1 MIFMRR
7 GMMKSNR
14 LRILT
19 MVFVLCAASCGP
31 GDSAHSR
38 GAKMIRAEDM
48 KFPLQFLAA
57 PEFRGRNTPSTELD
71 IASKYIAL
79 MAERI
84 GLKPLMPGGS
94 YYQEVPVE
102 VTTIVP
108 QASRMRLT
116 AGAGERIFHFPADA
130 IIGRNFEAGKVS
142 GEAVFL
148 GYGLGAPQLNW
159 DDTNG
164 LELKGKVAVILD
176 AALPDDHV
184 LKPAD
189 NRRLLMSRAGA
200 LRGKGAIA
208 VVTIINQEREARLA
222 EKGLTFSLP
231 ERLRFPDVVTGSEAM
246 PSQTAAGAAP
256 AAPAPPFFQVEVRH
270 DAGAAILGVAKEDLV
285 KMIETIRQG
294 KRVAPHKMPGRRLE
308 IELGVVTRQD
318 TTLNV
323 VAYAEGTDP
332 VLRNEYLT
340 ISSHHDHLGMREG
353 RIYPG
358 ADDNASGVVG
368 MFEIAEA
375 LMVERPKRSVIF
387 VWNTA
392 EERGLVGS
400 YYFVQHCP
408 VPVDKISANLNLDM
422 ISRNDTNQLYLIG
435 SNKISSELD
444 ASIQTMNTNSVGLT
458 LDYKYED
465 PAHPDRFFFR
475 SDQYPYIRYG
485 IPGVWF
491 FCGTTED
498 YHTEGDIEAKADYAK
513 MEKVSKL
520 VYLVAMDIG
529 NKPAL
534 LSLDLKPEIKVRGEQ
549 NMKVGWR

>member
-1 MIFMRR
+1 
-7 GMMKSNR
+7 MKSNR
-14 LRILT
+14 RQILT
-19 MVFVLCAASCGP
+19 MAFFLCAASCSP
-31 GDSAHSR
+31 GDYAHSR
-38 GAKMIRAEDM
+38 GSKTIRAEDM
-48 KFPLQFLAA
+48 KFHLRFLGA
-57 PEFRGRNTPSTELD
+57 PEFRGRTTPSAELD

-79 MAERI
+79 TAERI
-84 GLKPLMPGGS
+84 GLKPLLPGGS

-102 VTTIVP
+102 VTTIIP
-108 QASRMRLT
+108 QASRLRLI
-116 AGAGERIFHFPADA
+116 AGTRESVFYFPAEA
-130 IIGRNFEAGKVS
+130 AIGRNFEAGKVS

-148 GYGLGAPQLNW
+148 GYGLAAPQLNW
-159 DDTNG
+159 DDTGG
-164 LELKGKVAVILD
+164 LDLKGKIAVILD
-176 AALPDDHV
+176 AALPDGHV

-200 LRGKGAIA
+200 LRGKGAVA
-208 VVTIINQEREARLA
+208 VVTVINQEREARLA
-222 EKGLTFSLP
+222 EKGLPFSLP
-231 ERLRFPDVVTGSEAM
+231 ERLRFPDVVTGSEAA
-246 PSQTAAGAAP
+246 PAGAAP
-256 AAPAPPFFQVEVRH
+256 AAPTPPFFQVEVRH
-270 DAGAAILGVAKEDLV
+270 DAGAAILGVAKADLV

-294 KRVAPHKMPGRRLE
+294 QRVAPHKMPGRKLE
-308 IELGVVTRQD
+308 IELGVVTRKD

-332 VLRNEYLT
+332 TLRNEYVT
-340 ISSHHDHLGMREG
+340 ISSHHDHNPMREG

-375 LMVERPKRSVIF
+375 LMVERPKRSVVF

-392 EERGLVGS
+392 EEKGLVGS

-408 VPVDKISANLNLDM
+408 VPVEKISANLNLDM
-422 ISRNDTNQLYLIG
+422 ISRNDTNRLYLIG
-435 SNKISSELD
+435 SNKVSSELD
-444 ASIQTMNTNSVGLT
+444 ASIQTMNTKAIGLK

-498 YHTEGDIEAKADYAK
+498 YHMEGDIEAKADYAK

-534 LSLDLKPEIKVRGEQ
+534 LKLDLRPEITARGVQ

>member
-1 MIFMRR
+1 
-7 GMMKSNR
+7 
-14 LRILT
+14 
-19 MVFVLCAASCGP
+19 
-31 GDSAHSR
+31 
-38 GAKMIRAEDM
+38 M
-48 KFPLQFLAA
+48 KFHLQFLGA
-57 PEFRGRNTPSTELD
+57 PEFRGRNTPSAELD

-79 MAERI
+79 TAERI
-84 GLKPLMPGGS
+84 GLKPLLPGGS

-102 VTTIVP
+102 VTTIAP
-108 QASRMRLT
+108 QVSRLRLI
-116 AGAGERIFHFPADA
+116 AGTRESVYYFPADA
-130 IIGRNFEAGKVS
+130 VIGRNFEAGKVT

-148 GYGLGAPQLNW
+148 GFGLGAPQLNW
-159 DDTNG
+159 DDTDG
-164 LELKGKVAVILD
+164 LDLKGKIAVILD
-176 AALPDDHV
+176 AALPDGHV

-200 LRGKGAIA
+200 LRGQGALA
-208 VVTIINQEREARLA
+208 VVTVINQDREARLA

-231 ERLRFPDVVTGSEAM
+231 ERLKFPDVVTGSEAV
-246 PSQTAAGAAP
+246 PSKTAAGAAP
-256 AAPAPPFFQVEVRH
+256 AAPALPFFQVEVRH
-270 DAGAAILGVAKEDLV
+270 EAGAAILGVANEDLV

-294 KRVAPHKMPGRRLE
+294 QRVAPHKMPGRKLE
-308 IELGVVTRQD
+308 IELGVVTRKD

-332 VLRNEYLT
+332 ALRNEYVT
-340 ISSHHDHLGMREG
+340 ISSHHDHNPVREG

-375 LMVERPKRSVIF
+375 LMVERPKRSVVF

-392 EERGLVGS
+392 EEKGLVGS
-400 YYFVQHCP
+400 YFFVQHCP
-408 VPVDKISANLNLDM
+408 VPVEKISANLNLDM
-422 ISRNDTNQLYLIG
+422 ISRNDTSHLYLIG
-435 SNKISSELD
+435 SNKVSSELD
-444 ASIQTMNTNSVGLT
+444 ASIQAMNTKAIGLK

-498 YHTEGDIEAKADYAK
+498 YHMEGDVESKADYAK

-534 LSLDLKPEIKVRGEQ
+534 LKLDLRPEIKARGAQ
-549 NMKVGWR
+549 NMKVAWR

>member
-1 MIFMRR
+1 
-7 GMMKSNR
+7 MKSGR
-14 LRILT
+14 IQILT
-19 MVFVLCAASCGP
+19 IAFFLCAASCSP

-38 GAKMIRAEDM
+38 GSKTIRAGDM
-48 KFPLQFLAA
+48 KFHLQFLGA
-57 PEFRGRNTPSTELD
+57 PEFRGRTTPSAELD

-79 MAERI
+79 TAERI

-102 VTTIVP
+102 VTTIAP
-108 QASRMRLT
+108 QASRLRLI
-116 AGAGERIFHFPADA
+116 AGARESVFYFPADA
-130 IIGRNFEAGKVS
+130 AIGRNFEAGKVS

-159 DDTNG
+159 DDTSG
-164 LELKGKVAVILD
+164 LDLKGKIAVILD

-189 NRRLLMSRAGA
+189 NRRLLMSRASA
-200 LRGKGAIA
+200 LREKGAVA

-222 EKGLTFSLP
+222 EKGLPFSLP
-231 ERLRFPDVVTGSEAM
+231 ERLRFPDVVTGSEA
-246 PSQTAAGAAP
+246 AAAP
-256 AAPAPPFFQVEVRH
+256 SAPAPPFFQVEVRH
-270 DAGAAILGVAKEDLV
+270 EAGAAILGVAKADLV
-285 KMIETIRQG
+285 KMIETIRRGQ
-294 KRVAPHKMPGRRLE
+294 RVAPHKMPGRKLE
-308 IELGVVTRQD
+308 IELGVVTRKD
-318 TTLNV
+318 TTLNI

-332 VLRNEYLT
+332 TLRNEYVT
-340 ISSHHDHLGMREG
+340 ISSHHDHNPGREG

-358 ADDNASGVVG
+358 SDDDASGVVG

-375 LMVERPKRSVIF
+375 LMVERPKRSVVF

-392 EERGLVGS
+392 EEKGLVGS

-408 VPVDKISANLNLDM
+408 VPVEKISANLNLDM
-422 ISRNDTNQLYLIG
+422 ISRNDTSHLYLIG
-435 SNKISSELD
+435 SNKVSSELD
-444 ASIQTMNTNSVGLT
+444 ASIQAMNTKASGLK

-498 YHTEGDIEAKADYAK
+498 YHMEGDIEAKADYAK

-534 LSLDLKPEIKVRGEQ
+534 LKLDLRPEVKARGEQ

>member
-1 MIFMRR
+1 
-7 GMMKSNR
+7 
-14 LRILT
+14 
-19 MVFVLCAASCGP
+19 
-31 GDSAHSR
+31 
-38 GAKMIRAEDM
+38 M
-48 KFPLQFLAA
+48 KFHLQFLGA
-57 PEFRGRNTPSTELD
+57 PEFRGRNTPSAELD

-79 MAERI
+79 TAERI

-94 YYQEVPVE
+94 YYQEIPVE

-108 QASRMRLT
+108 QASRMRLIT
-116 AGAGERIFHFPADA
+116 GAGERIFYFPADA
-130 IIGRNFEAGKVS
+130 AIGRIFEAGKVS

-148 GYGLGAPQLNW
+148 GYGLSAPQLNW
-159 DDTNG
+159 DDTDG
-164 LELKGKVAVILD
+164 LDLKGKIAVILD

-189 NRRLLMSRAGA
+189 NRRLLMSRASS
-200 LRGKGAIA
+200 LRAKGAVA
-208 VVTIINQEREARLA
+208 VVTVINQEREARLA

-231 ERLRFPDVVTGSEAM
+231 ERLRFPDVVTGSEAA
-246 PSQTAAGAAP
+246 PSPSATAAGAAP
-256 AAPAPPFFQVEVRH
+256 SAPAPPFFQVEVRH
-270 DAGAAILGVAKEDLV
+270 EAGAAILGVAKEDLA

-294 KRVAPHKMPGRRLE
+294 QRVASKKMPGRKLE
-308 IELGVVTRQD
+308 IELGVVTRKD

-332 VLRNEYLT
+332 ALRSEYVT
-340 ISSHHDHLGMREG
+340 ISSHHDHNPMREG

-375 LMVERPKRSVIF
+375 LMVERPKRSIVF

-392 EERGLVGS
+392 EEKGLVGS

-408 VPVDKISANLNLDM
+408 VPVEKISANLNLDM
-422 ISRNDTNQLYLIG
+422 ISRNDTNHLYLIG
-435 SNKISSELD
+435 SNKVSSELD
-444 ASIQTMNTNSVGLT
+444 ASIQAMNAKAIGLK

-465 PAHPDRFFFR
+465 PAHADRFFFR

-498 YHTEGDIEAKADYAK
+498 YHMEGDIEAKADYAK

-529 NKPAL
+529 NKPEL
-534 LSLDLKPEIKVRGEQ
+534 LKLDLRPEIKARGEQ

>member
-1 MIFMRR
+1 LSFCSD
-7 GMMKSNR
+7 GG
-14 LRILT
+14 
-19 MVFVLCAASCGP
+19 AASK
-31 GDSAHSR
+31 AL
-38 GAKMIRAEDM
+38 KTIRAEDM
-48 KFPLQFLAA
+48 KFHLKFLGA
-57 PEFRGRNTPSTELD
+57 PEFRRRTTPSAELD

-79 MAERI
+79 TAERI
-84 GLKPLMPGGS
+84 GLKPLMPSGS

-102 VTTIVP
+102 VTTIAP
-108 QASRMRLT
+108 QASRMGLIT
-116 AGAGERIFHFPADA
+116 GTGERVFYFPKDA
-130 IIGRNFEAGKVS
+130 IIGRTLEAGKVS

-148 GYGLGAPQLNW
+148 GYGLGAPQLGW
-159 DDTNG
+159 DDYG
-164 LELKGKVAVILD
+164 DIDLKGKIAVILD
-176 AALPDDHV
+176 ATLPDDHV

-200 LRGKGAIA
+200 LRGKGAAA

-222 EKGLTFSLP
+222 EKGLTFNLP
-231 ERLRFPDVVTGSEAM
+231 ERLRFPDVVTGSEAV
-246 PSQTAAGAAP
+246 PAQTAASPGATP
-256 AAPAPPFFQVEVRH
+256 AAPTPPLFQVEVRH
-270 DAGAAILGVAKEDLV
+270 EAGAAILGIGQDDLA

-294 KRVAPHKMPGRRLE
+294 KRVTAKKMPGRKLE
-308 IELGVVTRQD
+308 IELGVVTRKD
-318 TTLNV
+318 KTFNV
-323 VAYAEGTDP
+323 VAYTEGSDP
-332 VLRNEYLT
+332 ALRNEYVT

-375 LMVERPKRSVIF
+375 LMVERPKRSIIF
-387 VWNTA
+387 VWDTA
-392 EERGLVGS
+392 EEKGLIGS

-408 VPVDKISANLNLDM
+408 VPVEKISANLNLDM
-422 ISRNDTNQLYLIG
+422 ISRNDTNHLYLIG
-435 SNKISSELD
+435 SNKVSSELD
-444 ASIQTMNTNSVGLT
+444 ASIQAMNQRPGLGLK

-491 FCGTTED
+491 FCGTTDD
-498 YHTEGDIEAKADYAK
+498 YHQEGDVEAKADYAK

-520 VYLVAMDIG
+520 VYLVALDIG
-529 NKPAL
+529 NKAEL
-534 LSLDLKPEIKVRGEQ
+534 LKLDLHPEIKTRGEQ

>member
-1 MIFMRR
+1 
-7 GMMKSNR
+7 MKFSR

-19 MVFVLCAASCGP
+19 IVFILCAAFCSP
-31 GDSAHSR
+31 GDDAHSR
-38 GAKMIRAEDM
+38 GSKTIRAEDM
-48 KFPLQFLAA
+48 RFHLQFLGA
-57 PEFRGRNTPSTELD
+57 PEFRGRTTPSAELD

-79 MAERI
+79 TAERI

-108 QASRMRLT
+108 QASHIRLIT
-116 AGAGERIFHFPADA
+116 GARERVFYFPADA
-130 IIGRNFEAGKVS
+130 AVGRNFEAGKVS

-159 DDTNG
+159 DDTDG
-164 LELKGKVAVILD
+164 LDPKGKIAVILD

-189 NRRLLMSRAGA
+189 NRRLLMSRAGT
-200 LRGKGAIA
+200 LRGKGAVA

-222 EKGLTFSLP
+222 EKGLPFSLP
-231 ERLRFPDVVTGSEAM
+231 ERLRFPDVVTGSEAA
-246 PSQTAAGAAP
+246 PSP
-256 AAPAPPFFQVEVRH
+256 AAPTPPFFQVEVRH
-270 DAGAAILGVAKEDLV
+270 DAGAAILGVAKEDLAR
-285 KMIETIRQG
+285 MIETIRQG
-294 KRVAPHKMPGRRLE
+294 KRVASKKMPGRKLE
-308 IELGVVTRQD
+308 IELGVVTRKD
-318 TTLNV
+318 KTLNV

-332 VLRNEYLT
+332 ALRNEYVT
-340 ISSHHDHLGMREG
+340 ISSHHDHNPVREG

-375 LMVERPKRSVIF
+375 LMVERPKRSVVF

-392 EERGLVGS
+392 EEKGLVGS

-408 VPVDKISANLNLDM
+408 VPVEKISANLNLDM
-422 ISRNDTNQLYLIG
+422 ISRNDTNHLYLIG
-435 SNKISSELD
+435 SNKVSSELD
-444 ASIQTMNTNSVGLT
+444 ASIQTMNTKAIGLK

-498 YHTEGDIEAKADYAK
+498 YHMEGDIEAKVDYAK

-534 LSLDLKPEIKVRGEQ
+534 LKLDRHPEIKARGEQ

>member
-1 MIFMRR
+1 
-7 GMMKSNR
+7 MKSNR
-14 LRILT
+14 RQILT
-19 MVFVLCAASCGP
+19 MAFFLCAASCSP
-31 GDSAHSR
+31 GDPAYSR
-38 GAKMIRAEDM
+38 GSKTIRAEDM
-48 KFPLQFLAA
+48 KFHLRFLGA
-57 PEFRGRNTPSTELD
+57 PEFRGRTTPSAELD

-79 MAERI
+79 TAERI
-84 GLKPLMPGGS
+84 GLKPLLPGGS

-102 VTTIVP
+102 VTTIIP
-108 QASRMRLT
+108 QASRLRLI
-116 AGAGERIFHFPADA
+116 AGTRESVFYFPAEA
-130 IIGRNFEAGKVS
+130 AIGRNFEAGKVS

-148 GYGLGAPQLNW
+148 GYGLAAPQLNW
-159 DDTNG
+159 DDTGG
-164 LELKGKVAVILD
+164 LDLKGKIAVILD
-176 AALPDDHV
+176 AALPDGHV

-200 LRGKGAIA
+200 LRGKGAVA
-208 VVTIINQEREARLA
+208 VVTVINQEREARLA
-222 EKGLTFSLP
+222 EKGLPFSLP
-231 ERLRFPDVVTGSEAM
+231 ERLRFPDVVTGSEAA
-246 PSQTAAGAAP
+246 PAGAAP
-256 AAPAPPFFQVEVRH
+256 AAPTPPFFQVEVRH
-270 DAGAAILGVAKEDLV
+270 DAGAAILGVAKADLV

-294 KRVAPHKMPGRRLE
+294 QRVAPHKMPGRKLE
-308 IELGVVTRQD
+308 IELAVVTRKD

-332 VLRNEYLT
+332 TLRNEYVT
-340 ISSHHDHLGMREG
+340 ISSHHDHNPMREG

-375 LMVERPKRSVIF
+375 LMVERPKRSVVF

-392 EERGLVGS
+392 EEKGLVGS

-408 VPVDKISANLNLDM
+408 VPVEKISANLNLDM
-422 ISRNDTNQLYLIG
+422 ISRNDTNRLYLIG
-435 SNKISSELD
+435 SNKVSSELD
-444 ASIQTMNTNSVGLT
+444 ASIQTMNTKAIGLK
-458 LDYKYED
+458 LDYTYED

-498 YHTEGDIEAKADYAK
+498 YHMEGDIEAKADYAK

-534 LSLDLKPEIKVRGEQ
+534 LKLDLRPEITARGVQ

>member
-1 MIFMRR
+1 
-7 GMMKSNR
+7 MKSNR
-14 LRILT
+14 MQILT
-19 MVFVLCAASCGP
+19 IAFLLCAASCSP
-31 GDSAHSR
+31 GDHAHSR
-38 GAKMIRAEDM
+38 GSKTIRAEDM
-48 KFPLQFLAA
+48 KFHLQFLGA
-57 PEFRGRNTPSTELD
+57 PEFRGRNTPSAELD

-79 MAERI
+79 AAERI

-108 QASRMRLT
+108 QASRMRLIT
-116 AGAGERIFHFPADA
+116 GTGERVFYFPADA
-130 IIGRNFEAGKVS
+130 AIGRIFEAGKVT

-159 DDTNG
+159 DDFGG
-164 LELKGKVAVILD
+164 LDLKGKIAVILD

-184 LKPAD
+184 LKPVD

-200 LRGKGAIA
+200 LKGKGAVA
-208 VVTIINQEREARLA
+208 VVTVINQEREARLA

-231 ERLRFPDVVTGSEAM
+231 ERLRFPDVVTGSEAV

-256 AAPAPPFFQVEVRH
+256 AAPTLPFFQVEVRH
-270 DAGAAILGVAKEDLV
+270 DAGAAILGVAKEDLAE
-285 KMIETIRQG
+285 MIETIRQG
-294 KRVAPHKMPGRRLE
+294 KRVASKKMPGRKLE
-308 IELGVVTRQD
+308 IELGIVTRKD
-318 TTLNV
+318 KTLNV

-332 VLRNEYLT
+332 VLRNEYVT
-340 ISSHHDHLGMREG
+340 ISSHHDHNPGREG

-375 LMVERPKRSVIF
+375 LMVERPKRSVVF

-392 EERGLVGS
+392 EEKGLIGS

-422 ISRNDTNQLYLIG
+422 ISRNDTNHIYLIG
-435 SNKISSELD
+435 SNKVSSELD
-444 ASIQTMNTNSVGLT
+444 ASIQTMNTKSIGLK

-491 FCGTTED
+491 FCGATAD
-498 YHTEGDIEAKADYAK
+498 YHMEGDIEAKADYAK

-534 LSLDLKPEIKVRGEQ
+534 LNLDRHPEIKARGEQ

>member
-1 MIFMRR
+1 
-7 GMMKSNR
+7 MKSNR
-14 LRILT
+14 RQILT
-19 MVFVLCAASCGP
+19 MAFFLCAASCSP
-31 GDSAHSR
+31 GDYAHSR
-38 GAKMIRAEDM
+38 GSKTIRAEDM
-48 KFPLQFLAA
+48 KFHLRFLGA
-57 PEFRGRNTPSTELD
+57 PEFRGRTTPSAELD

-79 MAERI
+79 TAERI
-84 GLKPLMPGGS
+84 GLKPLLPGGS

-102 VTTIVP
+102 VTTIIP
-108 QASRMRLT
+108 QASRLRLI
-116 AGAGERIFHFPADA
+116 AGTRESVFYFPAEA
-130 IIGRNFEAGKVS
+130 AIGRNFEAGKVS

-148 GYGLGAPQLNW
+148 GYGLAAPQLNW
-159 DDTNG
+159 DDTGG
-164 LELKGKVAVILD
+164 LDLKGKIAVILD
-176 AALPDDHV
+176 AALPDGHV

-200 LRGKGAIA
+200 LRGKGAVA
-208 VVTIINQEREARLA
+208 VVTVINQEREARLA
-222 EKGLTFSLP
+222 EKGLPFSLP
-231 ERLRFPDVVTGSEAM
+231 ERLRFPDVVTGSEAA
-246 PSQTAAGAAP
+246 PAGAAP
-256 AAPAPPFFQVEVRH
+256 AAPTPPFFQVEVRH
-270 DAGAAILGVAKEDLV
+270 EAGAAILGVAKADLV

-294 KRVAPHKMPGRRLE
+294 QRVAPHKMPGRKLE
-308 IELGVVTRQD
+308 IELGVVTRKD

-332 VLRNEYLT
+332 TLRNEYVT
-340 ISSHHDHLGMREG
+340 ISSHHDHNPMREG

-375 LMVERPKRSVIF
+375 LMVERPKRSVVF

-392 EERGLVGS
+392 EEKGLVGS

-408 VPVDKISANLNLDM
+408 VPVEKISANLNLDM
-422 ISRNDTNQLYLIG
+422 ISRNDTNHLYLIG
-435 SNKISSELD
+435 SNKVSSELD
-444 ASIQTMNTNSVGLT
+444 ASIQAMNAKAIGLK
-458 LDYKYED
+458 LDYTYED

-498 YHTEGDIEAKADYAK
+498 YHMEGDIEAKADYAK

-534 LSLDLKPEIKVRGEQ
+534 LKLDLRPEITARGVQ

>member
-1 MIFMRR
+1 
-7 GMMKSNR
+7 
-14 LRILT
+14 
-19 MVFVLCAASCGP
+19 
-31 GDSAHSR
+31 
-38 GAKMIRAEDM
+38 MIRAEDM

-164 LELKGKVAVILD
+164 LELNGKVAVILD

>member
-1 MIFMRR
+1 MTFNR
-7 GMMKSNR
+7 G
-14 LRILT
+14 RILAI
-19 MVFVLCAASCGP
+19 VFLLCAASCSP
-31 GDSAHSR
+31 GDTAYSR
-38 GAKMIRAEDM
+38 GSNTIRAGDM
-48 KFPLQFLAA
+48 KFHLQFLGA
-57 PEFRGRNTPSTELD
+57 PEFRGRNTPSAELD

-79 MAERI
+79 TAERI

-102 VTTIVP
+102 VTTIAP
-108 QASRMRLT
+108 QASRLRLI
-116 AGAGERIFHFPADA
+116 AGARESVFYFPKDA
-130 IIGRNFEAGKVS
+130 AVGRNFEAGKVT

-159 DDTNG
+159 DDTGG
-164 LELKGKVAVILD
+164 LDLKGKIAVILD

-189 NRRLLMSRAGA
+189 NRRLLMSRASA
-200 LRGKGAIA
+200 LREKGAVA

-222 EKGLTFSLP
+222 EKGLPFSLP
-231 ERLRFPDVVTGSEAM
+231 ERLRFPDVVTGSEA
-246 PSQTAAGAAP
+246 AAAP
-256 AAPAPPFFQVEVRH
+256 SAPAPPFFQVEVRH
-270 DAGAAILGVAKEDLV
+270 EAGAAILGVAKEDLV

-294 KRVAPHKMPGRRLE
+294 QRVASKKMPGRKLE
-308 IELGVVTRQD
+308 IELGVVTRKD

-323 VAYAEGTDP
+323 VAFAEGSDP
-332 VLRNEYLT
+332 ALRSEYVT
-340 ISSHHDHLGMREG
+340 ISSHHDHNPMREG

-358 ADDNASGVVG
+358 SDDDASGVVG

-375 LMVERPKRSVIF
+375 LMVERPKRSVVF

-392 EERGLVGS
+392 EEKGLVGS

-408 VPVDKISANLNLDM
+408 VPVEKISANLNLDM
-422 ISRNDTNQLYLIG
+422 ISRNDTNHLYLIG
-435 SNKISSELD
+435 SNKVSSELD
-444 ASIQTMNTNSVGLT
+444 ASIQAINAKAIGLK

-465 PAHPDRFFFR
+465 PAHPDSFFFR

-498 YHTEGDIEAKADYAK
+498 YHMGGDIEAKADYAK

-534 LSLDLKPEIKVRGEQ
+534 LKLDLRPEIKARGEQ

>member
-1 MIFMRR
+1 MTFNR
-7 GMMKSNR
+7 G
-14 LRILT
+14 RILAI
-19 MVFVLCAASCGP
+19 VFLLCAVSCSP
-31 GDSAHSR
+31 GDTAYSR
-38 GAKMIRAEDM
+38 ASNTIRAEDM
-48 KFPLQFLAA
+48 KFHLRFLGA
-57 PEFRGRNTPSTELD
+57 PEFRGRATPSAELD

-79 MAERI
+79 TAERI

-94 YYQEVPVE
+94 YYQDIPVE
-102 VTTIVP
+102 VTTIAP
-108 QASRMRLT
+108 QASRMRLV
-116 AGAGERIFHFPADA
+116 AGARESVFYFPKDA
-130 IIGRNFEAGKVS
+130 TVGRNFEAGKVS

-159 DDTNG
+159 DDTDG
-164 LELKGKVAVILD
+164 LDLKGRIAVILD

-184 LKPAD
+184 LKPVD
-189 NRRLLMSRAGA
+189 NRRLLMSRAGS
-200 LRGKGAIA
+200 LRGKGALA
-208 VVTIINQEREARLA
+208 VVTVINQERETRLA

-231 ERLRFPDVVTGSEAM
+231 ERLKFPDVVTGSEAV
-246 PSQTAAGAAP
+246 PSKTAAGAAP
-256 AAPAPPFFQVEVRH
+256 AAPALPFFQVEVRH
-270 DAGAAILGVAKEDLV
+270 DAGAAILGVAKEDIV
-285 KMIETIRQG
+285 EMIETIRRGQ
-294 KRVAPHKMPGRRLE
+294 RVASKKMPGRKLE
-308 IELGVVTRQD
+308 IELGVVTRKD

-323 VAYAEGTDP
+323 VAFAEGSDP
-332 VLRNEYLT
+332 ALRNEFVT
-340 ISSHHDHLGMREG
+340 ISSHHDHNPVREG

-375 LMVERPKRSVIF
+375 LMVERPKRSVVF

-392 EERGLVGS
+392 EEKGLVGS

-408 VPVDKISANLNLDM
+408 VPVEKISANLNLDM
-422 ISRNDTNQLYLIG
+422 ISRNDTNHLYLIG
-435 SNKISSELD
+435 SNKVSSELD
-444 ASIQTMNTNSVGLT
+444 ASIQAMNAKAIGLK

-465 PAHPDRFFFR
+465 PAHPDSFFFR

-498 YHTEGDIEAKADYAK
+498 YHMEGDIEAKADYAK

-534 LSLDLKPEIKVRGEQ
+534 LKLDVRPEITARGAQ

>member
-1 MIFMRR
+1 MTFNR
-7 GMMKSNR
+7 G
-14 LRILT
+14 RILAI
-19 MVFVLCAASCGP
+19 VFLLCAASCSP
-31 GDSAHSR
+31 GDTAYSR
-38 GAKMIRAEDM
+38 GSNTIRAGDM
-48 KFPLQFLAA
+48 KFHLQFLGA
-57 PEFRGRNTPSTELD
+57 PEFRGRNTPSAELD

-79 MAERI
+79 TAERI
-84 GLKPLMPGGS
+84 GLKPLLPGGS

-102 VTTIVP
+102 VTTIAP
-108 QASRMRLT
+108 QVSRLRLI
-116 AGAGERIFHFPADA
+116 AGTRESVYYFPADA
-130 IIGRNFEAGKVS
+130 VIGRNFEAGKVT

-148 GYGLGAPQLNW
+148 GFGLGAPQLNW
-159 DDTNG
+159 DDTDG
-164 LELKGKVAVILD
+164 LDLKGKIAVILD
-176 AALPDDHV
+176 AALPDGHV

-200 LRGKGAIA
+200 LRGQGALA
-208 VVTIINQEREARLA
+208 VVTVINQDREARLA

-231 ERLRFPDVVTGSEAM
+231 ERLKFPDVVTGSEAV
-246 PSQTAAGAAP
+246 PSKTAAGAAP
-256 AAPAPPFFQVEVRH
+256 AAPALPFFQVEVRH
-270 DAGAAILGVAKEDLV
+270 EAGAAILGVANEDLV

-294 KRVAPHKMPGRRLE
+294 QRVAPHKMPGRKLE
-308 IELGVVTRQD
+308 IELGVVTRKD

-332 VLRNEYLT
+332 ALRNEYVT
-340 ISSHHDHLGMREG
+340 ISSHHDHNPVREG

-375 LMVERPKRSVIF
+375 LMVERPKRSVVF

-392 EERGLVGS
+392 EEKGLVGS
-400 YYFVQHCP
+400 YFFVQHCP
-408 VPVDKISANLNLDM
+408 VPVEKISANLNLDM
-422 ISRNDTNQLYLIG
+422 ISRNDTSHLYLIG
-435 SNKISSELD
+435 SNKVSSELD
-444 ASIQTMNTNSVGLT
+444 ASIQAMNTKAIGLK

-498 YHTEGDIEAKADYAK
+498 YHMEGDVESKADYAK

-534 LSLDLKPEIKVRGEQ
+534 LKLDLRPEIKARGAQ
-549 NMKVGWR
+549 NMKVAWR

>member
-1 MIFMRR
+1 
-7 GMMKSNR
+7 MKSNR
-14 LRILT
+14 RQILT
-19 MVFVLCAASCGP
+19 MAFFLCAASCSP
-31 GDSAHSR
+31 GDPAYSR
-38 GAKMIRAEDM
+38 GSKTIRAEDM
-48 KFPLQFLAA
+48 KFHLRFLGA
-57 PEFRGRNTPSTELD
+57 PEFRGRTTPSAELD

-79 MAERI
+79 TAERI
-84 GLKPLMPGGS
+84 GLKPLLPGGS

-102 VTTIVP
+102 VTTIIP
-108 QASRMRLT
+108 QASRLRLI
-116 AGAGERIFHFPADA
+116 AGTRESVFYFPAEA
-130 IIGRNFEAGKVS
+130 AIGRNFEAGKVS

-148 GYGLGAPQLNW
+148 GYGLAAPQLNW
-159 DDTNG
+159 DDTGG
-164 LELKGKVAVILD
+164 LDLKGKIAVILD
-176 AALPDDHV
+176 AALPDGHV

-200 LRGKGAIA
+200 LRGKGAVA
-208 VVTIINQEREARLA
+208 VVTVINQEREARLA
-222 EKGLTFSLP
+222 EKGLPFSLP
-231 ERLRFPDVVTGSEAM
+231 ERLRFPDVVTGSEAA
-246 PSQTAAGAAP
+246 PAGAAP
-256 AAPAPPFFQVEVRH
+256 AAPTPPFFQVEVRH
-270 DAGAAILGVAKEDLV
+270 DAGAAILGVAKADLV

-294 KRVAPHKMPGRRLE
+294 QRVAPHKMPGRKLE
-308 IELGVVTRQD
+308 IELGVVTRKD

-332 VLRNEYLT
+332 TLRNEYVT
-340 ISSHHDHLGMREG
+340 ISSHHDHNPMREG

-375 LMVERPKRSVIF
+375 LMVERPKRSVVF

-392 EERGLVGS
+392 EEKGLVGS

-408 VPVDKISANLNLDM
+408 VPVEKISANLNLDM
-422 ISRNDTNQLYLIG
+422 ISRNDTNRLYLIG
-435 SNKISSELD
+435 SNKVSSELD
-444 ASIQTMNTNSVGLT
+444 ASIQTMNTKAIGLK
-458 LDYKYED
+458 LDYTYED

-498 YHTEGDIEAKADYAK
+498 YHMEGDIEAKADYAK

-534 LSLDLKPEIKVRGEQ
+534 LKLDLRPEITARGVQ